1 MPAARAP
8 PPAGRCAAALTGCP
22 PSLHAAP
29 SLTHARRCALLN
41 AASPASREPHHKR
54 LAMIPA
60 TTPMSVAAR
69 GVWHGGRVGVA
80 PAAAAG
86 GIAASRAGVRIAR
99 GGAAAAVTLGSG
111 RAQRGVVRMNTS
123 TSDAE
128 QSMSL
133 ERSCD
138 EVRTS
143 PHLTLAAPLA
153 ALRGCSSGST
163 TRLSECQW
171 MAWRVGGWAAPCLKV
186 GRQTLTFVAP
196 YVA

>member
-1 MPAARAP
+1 
-8 PPAGRCAAALTGCP
+8 
-22 PSLHAAP
+22 
-29 SLTHARRCALLN
+29 
-41 AASPASREPHHKR
+41 
-54 LAMIPA
+54 
-60 TTPMSVAAR
+60 
-69 GVWHGGRVGVA
+69 
-80 PAAAAG
+80 
-86 GIAASRAGVRIAR
+86 
-99 GGAAAAVTLGSG
+99 
-111 RAQRGVVRMNTS
+111 MNTS

-186 GRQTLTFVAP
+186 GRQTLKFVAP